1 MIRKRDY
8 LHMFINQFILKIFNV
23 GYSRALNKAFQSERE
38 LFKNS
43 ASIQKKKINSILSH
57 CVQNVPFYQE
67 LKSERNISIGHFPI
81 IDKKIINI
89 NFQDFISE
97 KMPVYRRKKNSTSGS
112 TGSNFHFF
120 SDSKTD
126 VIRHAFA
133 NLGEQW
139 AGANLSQ
146 RKLIIWGAERDM
158 INNSIKKKLVNSR
171 FLFNTKMISSYHMT
185 NEDIK
190 KNIIPAIK
198 SFKPKV
204 IVGYPSSLGYI
215 ADYILKN
222 KIKLDIE
229 LRGIIT
235 SGESLSIFNREIIE
249 SAFATKVFN
258 RYGCRDV
265 GPIAHECE
273 AHEGLHIFS
282 DHVFV
287 EIINEKGEECMP
299 GEVGE
304 IVVTDLDNYV
314 FPFIRYKIGD
324 IGKWATHECSCGRK
338 LSLLES
344 VEGRTFDLIIGTN
357 NNRVPGTYFTIL
369 SKKVQGIDQLQF
381 LQEKVGSLEVRL
393 KVNNKYQAAN
403 DNILISLMKEK
414 LGDDMNI
421 TVKHVPN
428 IDSTISGKF
437 RWVVSKINLYDK

>member
-1 MIRKRDY
+1 
-8 LHMFINQFILKIFNV
+8 MFINKLILKIFNP
-23 GYSRALNKAFQSERE
+23 GYSEALKRVFESERE

-43 ASIQKKKINSILSH
+43 SDVQQEKLNLMLRH
-57 CVQNVPFYQE
+57 CIQNVPFYNY
-67 LKSERNISIGHFPI
+67 LKREKQISIDDFPI
-81 IDKKIINI
+81 IDKKIINAS
-89 NFQDFISE
+89 FQDFLAGNIS
-97 KMPVYRRKKNSTSGS
+97 VNRRKKNSTSGS

-120 SDSKTD
+120 SDSQTD

-139 AGANLSQ
+139 AGVSLSQ

-185 NEDIK
+185 NEDIE
-190 KNIIPAIK
+190 KNIIPTIK

-235 SGESLSIFNREIIE
+235 GGESLSIFNREIIE
-249 SAFATKVFN
+249 SAFATIVFN

-287 EIINEKGEECMP
+287 EILNEKGEECMP
-299 GEVGE
+299 GEIGE

-324 IGKWATHECSCGRK
+324 IGKWATHECTCGRK
-338 LSLLES
+338 LPLLES

-357 NNRVPGTYFTIL
+357 NNRVPGNYFTL
-369 SKKVQGIDQLQF
+369 LRNKVSGIVQF
-381 LQEKVGSLEVRL
+381 QIIQERVGLLEVRL
-393 KVNNKYQAAN
+393 KVNEEYHESN
-403 DNILISLMKEK
+403 DTKLIALMKEK
-414 LGDDMNI
+414 LGEDMNI
-421 TVKHVPN
+421 IVKHVPIIN
-428 IDSTISGKF
+428 TTKSGKF
-437 RWVVSKINLYDK
+437 RWVISDLNLYEK

>member
-1 MIRKRDY
+1 
-8 LHMFINQFILKIFNV
+8 
-23 GYSRALNKAFQSERE
+23 
-38 LFKNS
+38 
-43 ASIQKKKINSILSH
+43 
-57 CVQNVPFYQE
+57 
-67 LKSERNISIGHFPI
+67 
-81 IDKKIINI
+81 
-89 NFQDFISE
+89 
-97 KMPVYRRKKNSTSGS
+97 
-112 TGSNFHFF
+112 
-120 SDSKTD
+120 
-126 VIRHAFA
+126 
-133 NLGEQW
+133 
-139 AGANLSQ
+139 
-146 RKLIIWGAERDM
+146 
-158 INNSIKKKLVNSR
+158 
-171 FLFNTKMISSYHMT
+171 MT